1 MQEMTVDVDQR
12 SAIFTLLDQMG
23 IPEFVVE
30 GFCHDAV
37 FLANKSI
44 TGTAQQ
50 RRLRREDPEC
60 QKGAEYSTEAR

>member
-30 GFCHDAV
+30 GFCHDAI

-44 TGTAQQ
+44 TGIAEQQ
-50 RRLRREDPEC
+50 TLRREHPEC
-60 QKGAEYSTEAR
+60 QKRRGV

>member
-44 TGTAQQ
+44 TGIAEQQ
-50 RRLRREDPEC
+50 TLRREHPEC